1 MAHHGLP
8 SSAPH
13 VAPATTLGD
22 LTDWGDQP
30 DMLEGQSHSSGVL
43 LWASD
48 DKKSESGLW
57 VCTPGTW
64 RLSLP
69 GDELCHFIA
78 GRATYTSD
86 DGEVIEVRPGTVVH
100 FLAGWSG
107 RCVVHETLRN
117 VYMLR

>member
-1 MAHHGLP
+1 MAHEGVR

-13 VAPATTLGD
+13 VYSPTTAGD

-30 DMLEGQSHSSGVL
+30 DMIEGQSRSSGVL
-43 LWASD
+43 LWKNAD
-48 DKKSESGLW
+48 GTSESGLW

-64 RLSLP
+64 RLSMP
-69 GDELCHFIA
+69 GDELCHFLS

-86 DGEVIEVRPGTVVH
+86 DGEVIEVSAGTVVH
-100 FLAGWSG
+100 FKQGWAGQ
-107 RCVVHETLRN
+107 CEVHETIRN

>member
-1 MAHHGLP
+1 MPHDGLS

-13 VAPATTLGD
+13 IAAAATVSD

-30 DMLEGQSHSSGVL
+30 DMVEGQSHSSGVL
-43 LWASD
+43 LWTSD
-48 DKKSESGLW
+48 DKKSEAGLW

-69 GDELCHFIA
+69 GDELCHFIS
-78 GRATYTSD
+78 GRATYTGD
-86 DGEVIEVRPGTVVH
+86 DGEVIEVTPGTVVH
-100 FLAGWSG
+100 FLEGWRG
-107 RCVVHETLRN
+107 QCVVHETLRN

>member
-1 MAHHGLP
+1 MARVNKA

-13 VAPATTLGD
+13 VSPATTVAE
-22 LTDWGDQP
+22 LTDWGAQP
-30 DMLEGQSHSSGVL
+30 DMLQGQSHSSGVL
-43 LWASD
+43 LW
-48 DKKSESGLW
+48 KNEEGTSESGLW

-69 GDELCHFIA
+69 GDELCHFLD

-86 DGEVIEVRPGTVVH
+86 DGETIDVSAGTVVH
-100 FLAGWSG
+100 FKQGWTG
-107 RCVVHETLRN
+107 QCEVHETLRN

>member
-1 MAHHGLP
+1 MPHKGLA

-13 VAPATTLGD
+13 VAQATSVSD

-30 DMLEGQSHSSGVL
+30 DMINGQSHSSGVL
-43 LWASD
+43 LWQSAD
-48 DKKSESGLW
+48 GRSESGLW

-64 RLSLP
+64 RLDIPS
-69 GDELCHFIA
+69 DELCHFLA

-86 DGEVIEVRPGTVVH
+86 DGEVIEVGPGTVVH
-100 FLAGWSG
+100 FLKGWRG
-107 RCVVHETLRN
+107 QCTVHETLRN

>member
-1 MAHHGLP
+1 MAHTGLA

-13 VAPATTLGD
+13 VAPATTLGE
-22 LTDWGDQP
+22 LNDWGDQP
-30 DMLEGQSHSSGVL
+30 DMLAGQSRSSGVL
-43 LWASD
+43 LWASA

-64 RLSLP
+64 RLDIP
-69 GDELCHFIA
+69 GDELCHFLA

-86 DGEVIEVRPGTVVH
+86 EGEVIEVTAGTVVH
-100 FLAGWSG
+100 FRKGWSG
-107 RCVVHETLRN
+107 QCVVHETIRN